1 MSIYHCSLKAISR
14 KTGQSIVAAA
24 AYRHAC
30 KLENLRT
37 GEIHDYSRKQ
47 GVDFSALYFP
57 SGVNPAWAQE
67 RTQLWSAAEAA
78 EKRKDARLGR
88 ELVLALPS
96 ELTTAQRQELAEG
109 MASLLANRYGLAVD
123 VAIHQPNRRG
133 DERNFHVHLL
143 MSSRRIT
150 QEGFGEKARELDDH
164 ERGPA
169 EVEHIRSE
177 WARLANQA
185 LERAGQQVQID
196 HRSLKAR
203 GVKRMPTVHL
213 GCAAT
218 AMERRGEP
226 SRLGDMNRAAVRL
239 NNEVRQIEE
248 TLGNLQKAAETARKA
263 AEAARKAEEVP
274 PMPPPLQQ
282 WRLAQASER
291 MNTNETSQRPVP
303 EIETPM
309 AKLRKLDLRTDQQ
322 LAAEE
327 DRQVE
332 EVKEYFRQLE
342 QLATGSNFRIKVAQE
357 KMSQETPPKV
367 APPIEAEPKRE
378 VTPLVAQTPEEAPQ
392 MPLEAQKTEIEHERV
407 EAGEERVA
415 REKPVVEREPEEPK
429 LEVQKAAPQATPKA
443 VPPLAAELK
452 PEPVPEAE
460 EERKT
465 ADAVRK
471 AEEKAEAAR
480 KAEDAAPKT
489 VMQRWREEQAQ
500 EGVKPAK
507 FVLSD
512 LTVEELFDP
521 VQKTEIQRERIEVP
535 QKMPQMPLEA
545 KKTKI
550 EHEHAQ
556 SEEEAPSMPLEAK
569 IASEKADRAEAAR
582 KAAEP
587 LPDYRAELAKLAV
600 TALPRDQ
607 WKDVARETWKKP
619 FLDRIAADNESPE
632 TVEECLRLARHDA
645 SPEGQAE
652 LKAIR
657 RKLEDTTR
665 SVEMTGLK
673 RMELVQ
679 SIMDRIRVTPDRQK
693 TLATSI
699 IEFKMMQGRQI
710 GRGR

>member
-1 MSIYHCSLKAISR
+1 M
-14 KTGQSIVAAA
+14 
-24 AYRHAC
+24 
-30 KLENLRT
+30 
-37 GEIHDYSRKQ
+37 
-47 GVDFSALYFP
+47 
-57 SGVNPAWAQE
+57 
-67 RTQLWSAAEAA
+67 
-78 EKRKDARLGR
+78 
-88 ELVLALPS
+88 LALPS

-164 ERGPA
+164 ERGPG

-239 NNEVRQIEE
+239 NNEVRQIEDA
-248 TLGNLQKAAETARKA
+248 LANLQKAAEAVRKA
-263 AEAARKAEEVP
+263 AEAERVVAREQAEAARKAEVARKAVEAA
-274 PMPPPLQQ
+274 LQ
-282 WRLAQASER
+282 AKMKQAEER
-291 MNTNETSQRPVP
+291 MNANETSQRPVP

-309 AKLRKLDLRTDQQ
+309 AKLRKLDPLTDQQ

-327 DRQVE
+327 DKQVA

-342 QLATGSNFRIKVAQE
+342 QLAAGSNFRIEVAQE
-357 KMSQETPPKV
+357 KMSQETPPKAV
-367 APPIEAEPKRE
+367 PSVEAEPKRE
-378 VTPLVAQTPEEAPQ
+378 VTPLVAQTPEEVPRMPLEAKKTKIEHEHAQSEEEAPQ

-471 AEEKAEAAR
+471 AEEKAEAERITEEKAEAERITEEKAEAAR

-679 SIMDRIRVTPDRQK
+679 ETMDRIRVTPDRQK
-693 TLATSI
+693 TLAAELFELSVH
-699 IEFKMMQGRQI
+699 GRQL
-710 GRGR
+710 GRSR

>member
-14 KTGQSIVAAA
+14 KTGQSIVAAS

-57 SGVNPAWAQE
+57 SGVNPPAWVQD
-67 RTQLWSAAEAA
+67 RTQLWNAAEAS

-88 ELVLALPS
+88 ELVLALPV
-96 ELTTAQRQELAEG
+96 ELTDMQRQELAEK

-133 DERNFHVHLL
+133 DERNFHAHML

-150 QEGFGEKARELDDH
+150 QKGFGEKARELDDH

-226 SRLGDMNRAAVRL
+226 SRLGDKNRAAVRL
-239 NNEVRQIEE
+239 NTEVRQIEE
-248 TLGNLQKAAETARKA
+248 KLVNLQKAAEAARKA
-263 AEAARKAEEVP
+263 AEAARKAEEK
-274 PMPPPLQQ
+274 
-282 WRLAQASER
+282 RIAR
-291 MNTNETSQRPVP
+291 
-303 EIETPM
+303 
-309 AKLRKLDLRTDQQ
+309 
-322 LAAEE
+322 AE
-327 DRQVE
+327 
-332 EVKEYFRQLE
+332 
-342 QLATGSNFRIKVAQE
+342 A
-357 KMSQETPPKV
+357 
-367 APPIEAEPKRE
+367 
-378 VTPLVAQTPEEAPQ
+378 
-392 MPLEAQKTEIEHERV
+392 
-407 EAGEERVA
+407 ERVA
-415 REKPVVEREPEEPK
+415 REK
-429 LEVQKAAPQATPKA
+429 A
-443 VPPLAAELK
+443 
-452 PEPVPEAE
+452 EAE
-460 EERKT
+460 RVARE
-465 ADAVRK
+465 K
-471 AEEKAEAAR
+471 AEAERVAREKAEAAEAAR

-587 LPDYRAELAKLAV
+587 LPDYRAELAQLSGN
-600 TALPRDQ
+600 ALPRAY
-607 WKDVARETWKKP
+607 WKDAVREAWQKP
-619 FLDRIAADNESPE
+619 FLDRIAADNENPG
-632 TVEECLRLARHDA
+632 TVDECLRLARHDA

-652 LKAIR
+652 LKDMR
-657 RKLEDTTR
+657 RKLNDATR
-665 SVEMTGLK
+665 GLCSNGLK
-673 RMELVQ
+673 QMKLVQ
-679 SIMDRIRVTPDRQK
+679 ETMDRIRVTPDRQK
-693 TLATSI
+693 TLAAELFELSVH
-699 IEFKMMQGRQI
+699 GRQL
-710 GRGR
+710 GRSR